1 MAKKTSKLRV
11 IPLGGMQEVGK
22 NLTVIEYKDEI
33 LILDC
38 GLGFPE
44 DEMLGIDIVIPDI
57 SYLLKNRDKVKG
69 IVLTHGHEDHIG
81 AIPYVLKKLNV
92 PIYGSRLSLGLIGN
106 KLKEHKIFDAQLN
119 EVEIGT
125 SVKVGKLFT
134 VDFIRVNHSIPEAS
148 ALAIHT
154 SAGTLFHSGDFK
166 IDHTPIDGEHMDFHK
181 IAEIGKKGVLLMMC
195 ESTNVERPGFSPSEK
210 LVGKTFDNIFSDVK
224 SNRILVATFSSNIHR
239 LQQIFNSAEK
249 AGRKVVVSGR
259 SMMNNTALAQNLGY
273 IDIKPGM
280 LVDINDMHQYGDHEI
295 VIITTGSQGE
305 PMAALSRIAA
315 GEHRKISIK
324 KGDVVIM
331 SSHPIPGNE
340 KMVSKVINQLFERG
354 AEVIYESLG
363 DIHVSGHAFRE
374 EIKMMHSLIRPK
386 YFMPVHGEYRH
397 LEQHASLAVEL
408 GMDPGDVF
416 KLSNG
421 QVLEFDKNKCNL
433 AGKVPSG
440 NVLVDGL
447 GVGDVGNIVL
457 RDRKHLSED
466 GLIVVV
472 LSMSKDDG
480 ALLSGPD
487 LISRGFVYVRESED
501 LMDAAREVVV
511 SGLIRCDQNQIRDWS
526 YIKNVIREDLKR
538 FLFDKTKRNPMILP
552 IIMDV

>member
-22 NLTVIEYKDEI
+22 NMTLIEYKDEI
-33 LILDC
+33 LIVDG

-69 IVLTHGHEDHIG
+69 MVVTHGHEDHIG
-81 AIPYVLKKLNV
+81 AIPYILKKLNIPV
-92 PIYGSRLSLGLIGN
+92 YGSKLTLGLLAN
-106 KLKEHKIFDAQLN
+106 KFKEHRLFNAQLN

-125 SVKVGKLFT
+125 SVKIGLFT

-154 SAGTLFHSGDFK
+154 HAGTIFHSGDFK
-166 IDHTPIDGEHMDFHK
+166 IDHTPIDGAYMDFHK
-181 IAEIGKKGVLLMMC
+181 IAELGKKGVLLMMC

-210 LVGKTFDNIFSDVK
+210 SVGKTFDNIFSDVK
-224 SNRILVATFSSNIHR
+224 SNRIIVATFSSNIHR

-249 AGRKVVVSGR
+249 AGSKVVVSGR
-259 SMMNNTALAQNLGY
+259 SMLNNTTLAHSLGY

-280 LVDINDMHQYGDHEI
+280 MIDINDMHQYGDHEI

-305 PMAALSRIAA
+305 SMAALSRIAA

-363 DIHVSGHAFRE
+363 DIHVSGHAFKE
-374 EIKMMHSLIRPK
+374 ELKMMHSLIRPK
-386 YFMPVHGEYRH
+386 FFMPVHGEYRH

-408 GMDPGDVF
+408 GMSPENVF
-416 KLSNG
+416 KMANG
-421 QVLEFDKNKCNL
+421 QILELDRNKCSVV
-433 AGKVPSG
+433 GKVPSG

-472 LSMSKDDG
+472 LSMSKEDG
-480 ALLSGPD
+480 AILSGPD

-511 SGLIRCDQNQIRDWS
+511 SGLNRCEQNQIRDWS